1 MCAAGGL
8 AQWLSYCFLP
18 SLAEA
23 EDSLLGHGIY
33 KVSGFL
39 TPSHF
44 LSNVSMVGKSPPPEG
59 LSCLSLAPSAQ
70 AR

>member
-33 KVSGFL
+33 KVLLDFSQ
-39 TPSHF
+39 T
-44 LSNVSMVGKSPPPEG
+44 ET
-59 LSCLSLAPSAQ
+59 
-70 AR
+70 